1 MLKETLSNVSS
12 QLITLL
18 KEAENFH
25 GHFGPFLVIGVRA
38 GLIGLTKLKVEK
50 GDPKLSVTAM
60 LKNSIPYS
68 CIIDGVQVATGCTIG
83 NKRLRLEGSSNIS
96 IRFKNNNGKQ
106 VAIEINSTA
115 LDLLIKQLSALNVY
129 AEEVRRL
136 GYTIASM
143 NEHEL
148 FRVKSETGS
157 GQGLLPSDSP
167 KGEKLSKSIYSPC
180 LLAYVTPV

>member
-1 MLKETLSNVSS
+1 MSKEI
-12 QLITLL
+12 LIDVNSRLIALL
-18 KEAENFH
+18 GEAENFH

-38 GLIGLTKLKVEK
+38 GLIGLTKLKIEK
-50 GDPKLSVTAM
+50 GNPKLSVTAM

-83 NKRLRLEGSSNIS
+83 NKRLRLEDSSNIS

-106 VAIEINSTA
+106 VEIEVNSAA
-115 LDLLIKQLSALNVY
+115 LDELIERLSALNVE
-129 AEEVRRL
+129 AKEVRRL

-143 NEHEL
+143 SEHEL

-157 GQGLLPSDSP
+157 S
-167 KGEKLSKSIYSPC
+167 
-180 LLAYVTPV
+180 